1 MTSSAIIVRLIG
13 AIAIITALV
22 SISAGAQSLFTGNER
37 MPKDAIVLF
46 NGKDLSE
53 FVKAGSDQA
62 PTWIIENGYCQ
73 PKDGDIETKQKFQ
86 NCQLHVEF
94 WVPLMADRTG
104 QARGN
109 SGVFFKGFSY
119 EIQILDSYGLK
130 PGAGDCGAIYSYTPP
145 MVNAC
150 RPPGTWQTFD
160 IVFRAAKLDASGKKT
175 ANARATVFQ
184 NGVLIQDNTEFPTPT
199 PDHNGI
205 DPQGP
210 GPIRL
215 QDHGCPVRFRNI
227 WVRPL
232 TQE

>member
-1 MTSSAIIVRLIG
+1 MTSSAIIARRIG
-13 AIAIITALV
+13 AIAIITMLL
-22 SISAGAQSLFTGNER
+22 SISAGAQSLFAGREKT
-37 MPKDAIVLF
+37 PKDAIVLF
-46 NGKDLSE
+46 DGKDLSK
-53 FVKAGSDQA
+53 FVKAGSDKTPA
-62 PTWIIENGYCQ
+62 WIVEKGYCQ
-73 PKDGDIETKQKFQ
+73 PKDGDIETKQQFQ
-86 NCQLHVEF
+86 DCQLHVEF
-94 WVPLMADRTG
+94 WVPLMANASG
-104 QARGN
+104 QGRGN

-119 EIQILDSYGLK
+119 EIQILDSYNLK

-150 RPPGTWQTFD
+150 RPPETWQTFD
-160 IVFRAAKLDASGKKT
+160 IIFHAAKFDANGKKI

-184 NGVLIQDNTEFPTPT
+184 NGVLIQDNAEFPTPT

-232 TQE
+232 P